1 MPTVSAQSLLIQK
14 ESISQLSY
22 SHFKLLVAIEEG
34 TKRAYY
40 EVEQLRDVERYSFFT
55 GVMQHAEV
63 IYFMCPE
70 EGKDTEYVLSQFRT

>member
-22 SHFKLLVAIEEG
+22 SLKLLVAIEEG

-40 EVEQLRDVERYSFFT
+40 EVEQLGDVERYSFFK

-63 IYFMCPE
+63 ILFLRPE
-70 EGKDTEYVLSQFRT
+70 E

>member
-22 SHFKLLVAIEEG
+22 SLKLLVAIEEG

-40 EVEQLRDVERYSFFT
+40 EVEQLRDVERYSFFK

-63 IYFMCPE
+63 ILFLRPE

>member
-22 SHFKLLVAIEEG
+22 SLKLLVAIEEG

-40 EVEQLRDVERYSFFT
+40 EVEQLRDVERYSFFK
-55 GVMQHAEV
+55 GVM
-63 IYFMCPE
+63 
-70 EGKDTEYVLSQFRT
+70 

>member
-22 SHFKLLVAIEEG
+22 SLKLLVAIEEG

-40 EVEQLRDVERYSFFT
+40 EVEQLRDVERYSFFM

-63 IYFMCPE
+63 IFFMRPE
-70 EGKDTEYVLSQFRT
+70 EGKVTEYFLAQFYT

>member
-1 MPTVSAQSLLIQK
+1 MIQK

-22 SHFKLLVAIEEG
+22 SLKLLVAIEEG

-40 EVEQLRDVERYSFFT
+40 EVKQLRDVERYSFFM
-55 GVMQHAEV
+55 GVMQLAEV
-63 IYFMCPE
+63 IFFMSLE

>member
-22 SHFKLLVAIEEG
+22 SLKLLVAIEEG

-40 EVEQLRDVERYSFFT
+40 EVEQLRDVERYSFFM
-55 GVMQHAEV
+55 GVMQLAEV
-63 IYFMCPE
+63 IFFMRSE